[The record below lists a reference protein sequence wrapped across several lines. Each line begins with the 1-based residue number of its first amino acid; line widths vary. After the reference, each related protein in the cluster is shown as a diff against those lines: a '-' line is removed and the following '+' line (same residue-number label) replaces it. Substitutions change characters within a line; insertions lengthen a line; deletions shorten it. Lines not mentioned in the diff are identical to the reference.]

1 VSVAL
6 IDPNT
11 VYGDRLNQVDVRVGK
26 VLRFGRTR
34 STASVD
40 FYNALNVS
48 TVLAQNNTFGS
59 SWLQPTS
66 IMPARFAKV
75 SLQFDF

>member
-1 VSVAL
+1 MACSSISRAA
-6 IDPNT
+6 PPT
-11 VYGDRLNQVDVRVGK
+11 LNQVDFRIGK
-26 VLRFGRTR
+26 VLRYARTK
-34 STASVD
+34 TTVSVD

-48 TVLAQNNTFGS
+48 TVLAQNNTFGG
-59 SWLQPTS
+59 SWLQPNS